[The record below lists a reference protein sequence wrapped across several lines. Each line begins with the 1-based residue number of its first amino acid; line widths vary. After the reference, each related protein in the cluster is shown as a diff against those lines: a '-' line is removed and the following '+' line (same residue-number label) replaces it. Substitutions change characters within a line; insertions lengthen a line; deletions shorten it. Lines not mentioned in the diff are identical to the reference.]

1 MVEKLIPQLLET
13 EAVPELIW
21 CIRYF
26 TDIPE
31 RSLVQI
37 LIFCLESIVTVDKS
51 AQYLKLLN
59 ATLHV
64 PFSDV
69 CLLPRLRNLPFHHVL
84 SLLHYLTTQ
93 LEAHEPEVEL
103 HNLVE
108 WAGLLLDAHYQ
119 RCLLSG
125 DPQVLELLHRIHKLV
140 IDQVKFI
147 RNNFLKDDRGCGYVI
162 YCSHLFKFIYTDC

>member
-13 EAVPELIW
+13 KAVPELIW

-37 LIFCLESIVTVDKS
+37 LIFCLESVTTVDKP
-51 AQYLKLLN
+51 ARYHKLLN
-59 ATLHV
+59 AALHV

-69 CLLPRLRNLPFHHVL
+69 CLLPKLRAVSFHLAL
-84 SLLHYLTTQ
+84 SLLRYLTAQ
-93 LEAHEPEVEL
+93 LEAQEPAVEL

-108 WAGLLLDAHYQ
+108 WICLLLDAHYQ

-125 DPQVLELLHRIHKLV
+125 DPQVLDLLHRIHKLV
-140 IDQVKFI
+140 IEQVQFI
-147 RNNFLKDDRGCGYVI
+147 NRMFER
-162 YCSHLFKFIYTDC
+162 

>member
-1 MVEKLIPQLLET
+1 MTISHCRMVEKVIPQLLET
-13 EAVPELIW
+13 KAVPELIW

-37 LIFCLESIVTVDKS
+37 LTFCLESIATVGKE
-51 AQYLKLLN
+51 AQFHKLFN

-69 CLLPRLRNLPFHHVL
+69 CLLPRLRTVPFHHVL
-84 SLLHYLTTQ
+84 SLLHYLTAQ

-103 HNLVE
+103 CNLIE
-108 WAGLLLDAHYQ
+108 WASLLLDAHYQ

-125 DPQVLELLHRIHKLV
+125 DPQVLDLLHRIQKLV
-140 IDQVKFI
+140 IDQVKFS
-147 RNNFLKDDRGCGYVI
+147 RNNFLKDE
-162 YCSHLFKFIYTDC
+162 